1 MTDKPPHYRSQDCLA
16 TMPNTGFGTWLDG
29 RFDGITHCYPLRVQ
43 YEDTD
48 AGGIVYHAQYLA
60 FAERGR
66 SAWLRCAGIDQPAL
80 LLDAGTGF
88 VVRRIEIDFL
98 AAAGLGAP
106 IEVRSDLLRLGGA
119 SVKLQQTVK
128 NIETGHILAR
138 LLVDVGFAI
147 LLHQTAPRACRLP
160 SAVRSSLAGL
170 VAPAGTQTS

>member
-1 MTDKPPHYRSQDCLA
+1 MTDKPPHHYSQDCLA
-16 TMPNTGFGTWLDG
+16 TTPDTGFGTGLDG
-29 RFDGITHCYPLRVQ
+29 WFNGITHCYPLRVQ

-48 AGGIVYHAQYLA
+48 AGGIVYHAQYMA

-66 SAWLRCAGIDQPAL
+66 SAWLRCAGINQPAL
-80 LLDAGTGF
+80 LADTGTGF

-98 AAAGLGAP
+98 AAAGLGAA

-160 SAVRSSLAGL
+160 AAVRSSLAGL

>member
-1 MTDKPPHYRSQDCLA
+1 MKYKPPHHRSEDCLA
-16 TMPNTGFGTWLDG
+16 TTPDTGLGARLDG
-29 RFDGITHCYPLRVQ
+29 WFDGITLCYPLRAQ

-98 AAAGLGAP
+98 AAAGLGAA
-106 IEVRSDLLRLGGA
+106 IEMRSDLLRLGGA

-138 LLVDVGFAI
+138 LFVDIGFAV
-147 LLHQTAPRACRLP
+147 LRHQIAPQACRLP
-160 SAVRSSLAGL
+160 AAVRSSLAGL
-170 VAPAGTQTS
+170 AAPSGTQTS